1 MFKEYRAGSKLNQGK
16 GMENVSGSDFKLL
29 NQNSLT
35 TKIASEQ
42 RLKGNEGASY
52 RNMKRKNILD

>member
-1 MFKEYRAGSKLNQGK
+1 
-16 GMENVSGSDFKLL
+16 MENVSGSDFKLL